1 MDFDFSD
8 VDTKAMAQA
17 GVWMP
22 IRKLDGGVL
31 TAKNGGEVRI
41 KLLGVDSS
49 SYRTATRETVRK
61 RLAKR
66 AVGGA
71 QQTALSGDD
80 LEEVERD
87 TLDLLVACT
96 VGWEHVMSP
105 QGEAILCGPEAARS
119 LFESYPVI
127 REQVEAFI
135 GNRANFTRASSKN

>member
-8 VDTKAMAQA
+8 IDTKPMSQA

-22 IRKLDGGVL
+22 ILKLDGSPLV
-31 TAKNGGEVRI
+31 AKSGGPVRI
-41 KLLGVDSS
+41 RLLGVDSTQ
-49 SYRTATRETVRK
+49 YRSATRETVRK

-66 AVGGA
+66 AASGSA
-71 QQTALSGDD
+71 QTPLSGDD
-80 LEEVERD
+80 MDEVERD
-87 TLDLLVACT
+87 TLDLLVTCT
-96 VGWEHVMSP
+96 VGWENVMTP
-105 QGEAILCGPEAARS
+105 QGEAIPCGPDNARA

>member
-49 SYRTATRETVRK
+49 SYRAATRETVRK

-66 AVGGA
+66 AATGA
-71 QQTALSGDD
+71 QQTALTGDD
-80 LEEVERD
+80 LDEVERD
-87 TLDLLVACT
+87 TMDLLVACT
-96 VGWEHVMSP
+96 VGWEHVLTP
-105 QGEAILCGPEAARS
+105 QGEAIPCGPETVRA
-119 LFESYPVI
+119 LLESYPVI

-135 GNRANFTRASSKN
+135 GNRTNFTRASSKN